1 MKTKEEYI
9 ESIDPDLAL
18 LAEELSSELH
28 HEEYSELDVEEFN
41 QLKEYLD
48 KVLLLQKNQL
58 KTSQKKWDS
67 GITSQMNQGCY
78 DMINFYEEVLIELSS
93 FYPEGHFGKESPKD
107 FFDEIIS
114 SRFAWYGHVLE
125 PFGLGNGGTMAS
137 TMKCGDVM
145 EDVKKMAVD
154 MVKAIKSFKLMR
166 FDLELKSWEKEW
178 LKDGPY

>member
-1 MKTKEEYI
+1 MIGLKTINHKHFKILSMKTKEE
-9 ESIDPDLAL
+9 
-18 LAEELSSELH
+18 
-28 HEEYSELDVEEFN
+28 EEFN
-41 QLKEYLD
+41 ELKEYLN
-48 KVLLLQKNQL
+48 KILLLQKNLL

-107 FFDEIIS
+107 FFDKIIS
-114 SRFAWYGHVLE
+114 SRFAWHGHVLE

-145 EDVKKMAVD
+145 EDVKKMVVD

-166 FDLELKSWEKEW
+166 FNLKLKSWKKKW
-178 LKDGPY
+178 MKVGPY